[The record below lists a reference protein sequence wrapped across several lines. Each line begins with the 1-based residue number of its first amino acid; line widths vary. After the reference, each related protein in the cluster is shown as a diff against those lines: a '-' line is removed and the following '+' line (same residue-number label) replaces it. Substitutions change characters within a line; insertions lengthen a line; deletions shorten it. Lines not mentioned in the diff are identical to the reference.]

1 MGGEWKKKRRKW
13 SYGEYIIH
21 QDQNRKVV
29 VEISYPEGTLIK
41 TPLETLKKIRNEL
54 SAWTPLEDFMKIL
67 EKHGINLSPAGA
79 MMLMQFFAEFF
90 KRELAITQNFV
101 LVKKA
106 LSYF

>member
-1 MGGEWKKKRRKW
+1 MGGEWEKKRRKW

-21 QDQNRKVV
+21 QDQNREVV
-29 VEISYPEGTLIK
+29 VEIFYPEGTLI
-41 TPLETLKKIRNEL
+41 TSLETLKKIRNKL
-54 SAWTPLEDFMKIL
+54 SVWTPLEDFMKIL
-67 EKHGINLSPAGA
+67 EEHGINLFPADA

-101 LVKKA
+101 FVKKT